1 MPGRATAPDRCTA
14 SRGWGKIKGGQIQGE
29 IAPKQIWL
37 KRCSRVP
44 VLQFPLSL
52 ETGAVSSVLPRLVS
66 GVELWG
72 SASTGQWEGDETR
85 AGAWGSLG
93 SPGAGLTAWLCSAES
108 TEGDVSYRIRGH
120 QHGEPD
126 HPALAR

>member
-1 MPGRATAPDRCTA
+1 MKLPQNKSGSKDAPMSQCF
-14 SRGWGKIKGGQIQGE
+14 SFLCL
-29 IAPKQIWL
+29 L
-37 KRCSRVP
+37 KR
-44 VLQFPLSL
+44 
-52 ETGAVSSVLPRLVS
+52 GAVSSVLTQLVS

-72 SASTGQWEGDETR
+72 SASTGQREGDETR
-85 AGAWGSLG
+85 AGVWVSPG

-108 TEGDVSYRIRGH
+108 AEGDVSYRIWGH